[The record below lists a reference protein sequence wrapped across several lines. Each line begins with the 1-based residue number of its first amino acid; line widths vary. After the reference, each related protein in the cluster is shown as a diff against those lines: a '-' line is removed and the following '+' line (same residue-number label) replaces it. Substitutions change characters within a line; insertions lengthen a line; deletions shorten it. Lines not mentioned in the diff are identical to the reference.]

1 MLLLM
6 MLVGYTAIVHGRG
19 VSHAL
24 WLAVGWD
31 AREGNVGFMALVRV
45 RAVILLLSTYLMH

>member
-6 MLVGYTAIVHGRG
+6 VLVGYTAIVRGRSISNA
-19 VSHAL
+19 V

-31 AREGNVGFMALVRV
+31 AREGSVGFMALVRV
-45 RAVILLLSTYLMH
+45 RAVILLSTYLIH

>member
-6 MLVGYTAIVHGRG
+6 MLVDYTAIVLGRV

-31 AREGNVGFMALVRV
+31 AREGSVGFMALVRV
-45 RAVILLLSTYLMH
+45 HAVILLFTYLML

>member
-6 MLVGYTAIVHGRG
+6 MLVGYTAIVRVRG

-31 AREGNVGFMALVRV
+31 VRKESVGFMALVRV
-45 RAVILLLSTYLMH
+45 RAVILLSTYLMH